1 MITGFSRRWWRALA
15 AVFGA
20 RTAYAGLVH
29 GPLVLTPL
37 VYARFPTAM
46 NPALN
51 LPALLAVEA
60 LVSLLLVVSF
70 GAYFRNGRPGWRSA
84 AAFGLWFGALVYLP
98 QNLLNWILLSPV
110 RPPLAAAWIAAG
122 LGGGVVSALVCRAC
136 APQPHMN
143 PSSNQT

>member
-1 MITGFSRRWWRALA
+1 MF
-15 AVFGA
+15 VA
-20 RTAYAGLVH
+20 RTAYAGLIH

-60 LVSLLLVVSF
+60 LVSLLLVASF
-70 GAYFRNGRPGWRSA
+70 RAYFRSGRPDWRSA
-84 AAFGLWFGALVYLP
+84 VLFGLWFGALVYVP

-110 RPPLAAAWIAAG
+110 RPRLAAAWIGAG
-122 LGGGVVSALVCRAC
+122 LASGVVSALACRTF
-136 APQPHMN
+136 APNTPR
-143 PSSNQT
+143 PVT

>member
-1 MITGFSRRWWRALA
+1 MASGDGWRRWSLALV
-15 AVFGA
+15 AVFAA
-20 RTAYAGLVH
+20 RTGYAGLVH

-60 LVSLLLVVSF
+60 LVSLLVVGSF
-70 GAYFRNGRPGWRSA
+70 RAYFRSGRPGWPA
-84 AAFGLWFGALVYLP
+84 AVLFGLWVGALIYVP

-110 RPPLAAAWIAAG
+110 RMPLVAAWIGAG
-122 LGGGVVSALVCRAC
+122 LGSGVVSALVCRAF
-136 APQPHMN
+136 APGTPR
-143 PSSNQT
+143 PVT

>member
-1 MITGFSRRWWRALA
+1 MMRGYGWRQGGLAVA
-15 AVFGA
+15 AVFA
-20 RTAYAGLVH
+20 VRTAYAGLIH

-60 LVSLLLVVSF
+60 LVSLLLVASF
-70 GAYFRNGRPGWRSA
+70 GAYFRTNRPGWGSA
-84 AAFGLWFGALVYLP
+84 ALFGLWFGAVLYVP

-110 RPPLAAAWIAAG
+110 DFPLVVAWIAAG
-122 LGGGVVSALVCRAC
+122 LGSGVVSALVCRA
-136 APQPHMN
+136 AIP
-143 PSSNQT
+143 PSRA

>member
-1 MITGFSRRWWRALA
+1 LALV
-15 AVFGA
+15 AVFAA

-29 GPLVLTPL
+29 GPFVLTPL

-60 LVSLLLVVSF
+60 LVSLLLVASF
-70 GAYFRNGRPGWRSA
+70 IACFRNGRPGWGSA
-84 AAFGLWFGALVYLP
+84 AAFGLWFGALVYIP

-110 RPPLAAAWIAAG
+110 QPPLVAAWITAG
-122 LGGGVVSALVCRAC
+122 LGSGVVSALVCRAFV
-136 APQPHMN
+136 PR
-143 PSSNQT
+143 SGD

>member
-1 MITGFSRRWWRALA
+1 MITRRSRRLALTLA
-15 AVFGA
+15 AVFAA

-70 GAYFRNGRPGWRSA
+70 AAYFRQGCPGWRSA
-84 AAFGLWFGALVYLP
+84 ATFGLWFGALLYVP

-110 RPPLAAAWIAAG
+110 RPPLVAAWIAAG
-122 LGGGVVSALVCRAC
+122 LGSGVVSALVCC
-136 APQPHMN
+136 AFIPR
-143 PSSNQT
+143 SAD